1 MQNRALNAQF
11 SLYTQFLQHATWV
24 GEHHPGEFPMKI
36 LAFAA
41 SNSSQSINLQ
51 LALHAAGVLKSE
63 ILPGAEVEMLDIN
76 DYEMPIYSLD
86 RELADGIP
94 ELASQFR
101 AKIAAADALLIS
113 FAEHNGHYTAA
124 YKNIFDWA
132 SRLEGAVYAGK
143 PMVALAASPGP
154 GGAASVLAAAK
165 TSAPYFGSD
174 IRGSLSVANFGTA
187 FDPAAAGLADGE
199 LAGQLREALRGL
211 AASTADTGAA

>member
-1 MQNRALNAQF
+1 
-11 SLYTQFLQHATWV
+11 
-24 GEHHPGEFPMKI
+24 MKI
-36 LAFAA
+36 LAFST
-41 SNSSQSINLQ
+41 SNSSQSINRQ
-51 LALHAAGVLKSE
+51 LALHAADVLKSE
-63 ILPGAEVEMLDIN
+63 ILPGAEIEMLDIN
-76 DYEMPIYSLD
+76 DYEMPIYSMD

-94 ELASQFR
+94 DLARQFR

-143 PMVALAASPGP
+143 PMLALAASPGP

-174 IRGSLSVANFGTA
+174 IRGSLSVANFGNV
-187 FDPAAAGLADGE
+187 FDADVAVLADGE
-199 LAGQLREALRGL
+199 LSGQLRDALRGL
-211 AASTADTGAA
+211 AASTADTVAA